1 MNRIADFYESNHLL
15 VLIVLIVFL
24 LLYILSIKNSNRNI
38 VTMNREN
45 EYKEYEEEELDQKI
59 KTYSIVKLKYI
70 LTGEV
75 ITCDFAKNKSNK
87 YKKPFINIKR
97 IYFDNPLAV
106 ALFDKE
112 MGDIIKY
119 KNNEFDENYFY
130 VEILNVNNSL
140 STDEERAMYENNDI
154 KLNKDYELEEVGIP
168 IINGTIC
175 NSKDDLIKLLKNWL
189 ETNENTIGD
198 LDNFPRNTR
207 WVELNLN
214 GNNYFINADTR
225 REGVLDF
232 INNHENKYPWRVILN
247 NRNSYN
253 KVSNDE
259 NGNAIPY
266 LYFYS
271 EVIGQREI

>member
-1 MNRIADFYESNHLL
+1 MNRIAEFYESNHLL
-15 VLIVLIVFL
+15 VFIVLIVLL

-45 EYKEYEEEELDQKI
+45 EYKEYKEEELDHKI
-59 KTYSIVKLKYI
+59 ETYSIVKLKYI

-87 YKKPFINIKR
+87 YKKPYINIKR

-154 KLNKDYELEEVGIP
+154 KLNKDYELEKVGIP

-175 NSKDDLIKLLKNWL
+175 NSKVDLIKLLKNWL

-198 LDNFPRNTR
+198 LDNFPRNTK
-207 WVELNLN
+207 WIFLYLN
-214 GNNYFINADTR
+214 GNNYYINADTT
-225 REGVLDF
+225 REGILNFVK
-232 INNHENKYPWRVILN
+232 NHENNYPWVVIAN
-247 NRNSYN
+247 NRNVYK

-259 NGNAIPY
+259 KGNAING

-271 EVIGQREI
+271 VTIGQREI